1 MLGLQAG
8 LEAGPRPKLQ
18 TTNISSTSKR
28 RTTEKFPFELKD
40 LKRSGMWPP
49 IEWTEVVPITETE
62 VVNELGKSISVGYQ
76 PIEYVDGKY
85 LSDLIY

>member
-1 MLGLQAG
+1 
-8 LEAGPRPKLQ
+8 
-18 TTNISSTSKR
+18 
-28 RTTEKFPFELKD
+28 
-40 LKRSGMWPP
+40 MWPP
-49 IEWTEVVPITETE
+49 IEWTEVVPIKETE